1 VRRDARLSH
10 TLERG
15 SGCAATLA
23 IIHMELCRRLG
34 LPLAAAILVRGP
46 VACEGQDE
54 GGLWPALKR
63 RLQEA
68 PHESCAHRAR
78 HRREQADGSLR
89 PAGHCEAGAG
99 VRPAGVG
106 CIGRAPPWP
115 RARARQDKER
125 YFVLWPEA
133 APLAAL
139 GEHVVLDPYSGGAP
153 AMLSEVR
160 T

>member
-1 VRRDARLSH
+1 MAHCGLLGTAKLVRAS
-10 TLERG
+10 
-15 SGCAATLA
+15 
-23 IIHMELCRRLG
+23 G
-34 LPLAAAILVRGP
+34 LPVSAAS
-46 VACEGQDE
+46 D
-54 GGLWPALKR
+54 
-63 RLQEA
+63 A
-68 PHESCAHRAR
+68 P
-78 HRREQADGSLR
+78 
-89 PAGHCEAGAG
+89 
-99 VRPAGVG
+99 
-106 CIGRAPPWP
+106 PPWP